1 MYATATSSQGR
12 AAQLVFTAMSSPAA
26 KHALHLSV
34 EIGPRRST
42 EEGESRA
49 SHYCASVF
57 EGAGLLTRVEP
68 FLGLRSFGQVY
79 IPLTAGILGAA
90 LLAARRKPR
99 RVRGLTLGIAS
110 MAAFAGELT
119 KRNRVL
125 SDRLAKSPSQN
136 LLAVLP
142 AAEEMQRRLVLVAHI
157 DSSRS
162 GLAFHP
168 KLAKDFRRNTMI
180 GMGAG
185 VAAVAAQLFPRRL
198 RRLIGAAASAVI
210 ANALFMLVHR
220 EIAGTDVV
228 GANDNASGAGV
239 LLALAEVLALD
250 PLKNTEVWFVAT
262 GCEESDLVGMSAFM
276 DKHGH
281 ELQDA
286 WFVNFDTVAGP
297 GTTVRWITE
306 SSILE
311 PLIAD
316 PQLIEIAEEV
326 SDEHPEFE
334 AEAGT
339 WRSAGLDTDIAAVR
353 GFKQMSVVAMTPDG
367 TLPNWHWPTDV
378 YENIDENVLERAYGF
393 ALEMIRRFDS
403 K

>member
-1 MYATATSSQGR
+1 
-12 AAQLVFTAMSSPAA
+12 MSSPAA
-26 KHALHLSV
+26 KHAHHLSV

-42 EEGESRA
+42 GEGESLA

-57 EGAGLLTRVEP
+57 EGSGLVTRVEP

-79 IPLTAGILGAA
+79 IPLTVGILGTA
-90 LLAARRKPR
+90 LLAARRKAR
-99 RVRGLTLGIAS
+99 RIRGLALGIAS
-110 MAAFAGELT
+110 IAAFAGELT

-125 SDRLAKSPSQN
+125 SERLAKSPSQN
-136 LLAVLP
+136 VLAILP
-142 AAEEMQRRLVLVAHI
+142 AAETMQRRLVLVAHV

-168 KLAKDFRRNTMI
+168 KLAKDFRRNTVI
-180 GMGAG
+180 GIGAG
-185 VAAVAAQLFPRRL
+185 VGAVAAQVLPRRL
-198 RRLIGAAASAVI
+198 RRSIGRAASVVI

-220 EIAGTDVV
+220 EIAGTDVD

-239 LLALAEVLALD
+239 LLALAETLALD
-250 PLKNTEVWFVAT
+250 PLRNTEVWFVAT
-262 GCEESDLVGMSAFM
+262 GCEEADLVGMSAFM

-286 WFVNFDTVAGP
+286 WFLNFDTVAGP

-311 PLIAD
+311 PLIAN
-316 PQLIEIAEEV
+316 PQLVGIAEEV
-326 SDEHPEFE
+326 ADEHPELE
-334 AEAGT
+334 AESGT
-339 WRSAGLDTDIAAVR
+339 WRAAGLDTDVAAVR
-353 GFKQMSVVAMTPDG
+353 GYKQMSLMAVTSEG

-393 ALEMIRRFDS
+393 ALEIIRRLDA

>member
-1 MYATATSSQGR
+1 
-12 AAQLVFTAMSSPAA
+12 MSSPAA
-26 KHALHLSV
+26 KHAHHLSV

-42 EEGESRA
+42 EDTESRA

-57 EGAGLLTRVEP
+57 EAAGLVTRVEP
-68 FLGLRSFGQVY
+68 FLGLHSFGQVY
-79 IPLTAGILGAA
+79 IPLTAGILASALMAA
-90 LLAARRKPR
+90 GRKPR
-99 RVRGLTLGIAS
+99 RLRSLAIGVSS
-110 MAAFAGELT
+110 MVAFAGEMT

-136 LLAVLP
+136 VVAVLP
-142 AAEEMQRRLVLVAHI
+142 SAEAMQRRLVLVAHV

-180 GMGAG
+180 GLGAG
-185 VAAVAAQLFPRRL
+185 VSAVAAALLPRRL
-198 RRLIGAAASAVI
+198 RRTIGAAASAII
-210 ANALFMLVHR
+210 ANALLVLVHR
-220 EIAGTDVV
+220 ELAGTDVA

-239 LLALAEVLALD
+239 LLALAEALTLD
-250 PLKNTEVWFVAT
+250 PLKRTEVWFVAT

-286 WFVNFDTVAGP
+286 SFLNFDTVAGP
-297 GTTVRWITE
+297 GTTIRWITE

-311 PLIAD
+311 PLAAD
-316 PQLIEIAEEV
+316 PRLIDVAEEV

-334 AEAGT
+334 AQPGT
-339 WRSAGLDTDIAAVR
+339 WRAAGLDTDVAAVR
-353 GFKQMSVVAMTPDG
+353 GFRQMSLVATTPEG

-393 ALEMIRRFDS
+393 ALEIIRRIDAR
-403 K
+403 